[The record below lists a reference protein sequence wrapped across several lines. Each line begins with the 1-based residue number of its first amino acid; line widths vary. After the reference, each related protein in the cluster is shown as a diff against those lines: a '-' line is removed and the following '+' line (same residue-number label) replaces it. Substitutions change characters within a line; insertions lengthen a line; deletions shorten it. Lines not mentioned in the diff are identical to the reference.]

1 MSAQIKAKQVQGLQ
15 STLDAL
21 IGIDKIS
28 ETFTTTTT
36 DGDTGILI
44 TQSARETDA
53 IQVFVNG
60 QKLQEGYSWKKDGA
74 AVTATSLEAN
84 TELVWSSAVAGF
96 DLDTADEIQI
106 EYETLTSGNTLQGNS
121 GISGT
126 VTGNLIPDTNEA
138 YDLGSPDKKFRDL
151 YLSSNTIY
159 MGGQPLSVQNGNL
172 VVNGTAASGIF
183 DTTNSTATA
192 SSGDFPQTTEWAQ
205 PNVPGFSW
213 PYIKISPDES
223 KAWVIEDDVIEVHSW
238 DPINN
243 TTTLLAASTFTAL
256 GLNEPTYHQ
265 QRVSLTGDSLYDASF
280 DSVGTN
286 PTGPWKRYIDLVGGN
301 LVARN
306 AATYN
311 NSSVYAKHTFNKN
324 LQFVYDA
331 AFGFKML
338 RYDGSN
344 WNEEILSAGPTI
356 NNANHNIWR
365 DIRKQGDD
373 TNVIALIRDS
383 NEEGGYGPLE
393 IIRYD
398 GTNWNIEFTDAS
410 VSDAAL
416 SPDGTMLVYYKSGNY
431 ITMTYSGGSWSSL
444 NTLTGTDY
452 TWGELSI
459 SVNKDT
465 LVANE
470 KFYRLDSNQWI
481 EVPILFGP
489 NPNSGDSVLKDYD
502 NNRNYLTFSQSN
514 NNRLISGA
522 RSYDIHKSLGIPSD
536 LSNIA
541 SNTFIYDD
549 TFRIHNANLRS
560 ARSEFWDFYH
570 NPWNAPLTYTFQDT
584 LVYQP
589 GDTVMIYNN
598 DYSLILYAWVLSN
611 DTNTN
616 TIEVVPQTWHEMG
629 YQNTAY
635 FNNTFHI
642 KRG

>member
-1 MSAQIKAKQVQGLQ
+1 
-15 STLDAL
+15 
-21 IGIDKIS
+21 
-28 ETFTTTTT
+28 
-36 DGDTGILI
+36 
-44 TQSARETDA
+44 
-53 IQVFVNG
+53 
-60 QKLQEGYSWKKDGA
+60 
-74 AVTATSLEAN
+74 
-84 TELVWSSAVAGF
+84 
-96 DLDTADEIQI
+96 
-106 EYETLTSGNTLQGNS
+106 
-121 GISGT
+121 
-126 VTGNLIPDTNEA
+126 
-138 YDLGSPDKKFRDL
+138 
-151 YLSSNTIY
+151 
-159 MGGQPLSVQNGNL
+159 
-172 VVNGTAASGIF
+172 
-183 DTTNSTATA
+183 
-192 SSGDFPQTTEWAQ
+192 
-205 PNVPGFSW
+205 
-213 PYIKISPDES
+213 
-223 KAWVIEDDVIEVHSW
+223 
-238 DPINN
+238 
-243 TTTLLAASTFTAL
+243 
-256 GLNEPTYHQ
+256 
-265 QRVSLTGDSLYDASF
+265 
-280 DSVGTN
+280 
-286 PTGPWKRYIDLVGGN
+286 
-301 LVARN
+301 
-306 AATYN
+306 
-311 NSSVYAKHTFNKN
+311 
-324 LQFVYDA
+324 
-331 AFGFKML
+331 ML